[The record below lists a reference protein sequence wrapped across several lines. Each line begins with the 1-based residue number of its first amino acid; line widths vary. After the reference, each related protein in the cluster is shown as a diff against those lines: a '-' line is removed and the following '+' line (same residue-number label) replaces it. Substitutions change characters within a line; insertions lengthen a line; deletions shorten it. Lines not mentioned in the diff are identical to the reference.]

1 MSNSSN
7 SNKRGRGRPPVLPA
21 LVEKLEGGGE
31 TALADRVRVVAG
43 LPPRP
48 LSRDEEFVCSVQELV
63 VQRPVGF
70 HADDEEHAAHW
81 AQLVREMVPT
91 SPNLKYRVK
100 VDGAR
105 IEVKL
110 VSASE

>member
-1 MSNSSN
+1 MSS
-7 SNKRGRGRPPVLPA
+7 KLMGKRGRPPVLPS
-21 LVEKLEGGGE
+21 LVDKLETGGE
-31 TALADRVRVVAG
+31 VAIADRVRAVAG

-48 LSRDEEFVCSVQELV
+48 LSRDEEFVKSVRELV
-63 VQRPVGF
+63 VQLPVGF
-70 HADDEEHAAHW
+70 HADDAEHAIHW
-81 AQLVREMVPT
+81 AQLVREMKPD
-91 SPNLKYRVK
+91 SPNLKYKVK